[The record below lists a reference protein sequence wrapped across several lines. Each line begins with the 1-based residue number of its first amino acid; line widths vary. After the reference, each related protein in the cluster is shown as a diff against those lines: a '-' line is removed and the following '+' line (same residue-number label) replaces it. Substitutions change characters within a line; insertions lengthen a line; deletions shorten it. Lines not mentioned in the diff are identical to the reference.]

1 MVPSRRFMPGRRKVF
16 VAARR
21 RSTVVDVIDV
31 VVVGTILGVA
41 LILALLAWRT
51 VRAFREGARMDDETE

>member
-1 MVPSRRFMPGRRKVF
+1 
-16 VAARR
+16 
-21 RSTVVDVIDV
+21 VVDVIDV

-51 VRAFREGARMDDETE
+51 VRAFQQGASTDEERD